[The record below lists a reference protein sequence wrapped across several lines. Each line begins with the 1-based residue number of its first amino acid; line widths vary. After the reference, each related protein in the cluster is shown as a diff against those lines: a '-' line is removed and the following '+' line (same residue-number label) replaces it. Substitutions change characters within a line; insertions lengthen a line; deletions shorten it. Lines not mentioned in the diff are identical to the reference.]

1 MAQSRKPSAAACN
14 YNQIKKMKDLNN
26 YDFQQQMAE
35 DADAIVIDVR
45 TAEELED
52 GMLENAVHYD
62 IHKPQEFMT
71 ALESMDKSKS
81 YYMYCRSGGRSGQ
94 ACQIMDQMGFERT
107 YNLET
112 GFSGWDGAVVK

>member
-1 MAQSRKPSAAACN
+1 
-14 YNQIKKMKDLNN
+14 MKDLNN

-107 YNLET
+107 YNLKT